1 LRIQIIILILVTNFA
16 FGQEKVTIDKNLP
29 KYEIKDEFNR
39 FDDIGNPKIDFE
51 SLKINF
57 KSNSEIEIQNSYSSG
72 FTGNDIKFILGKQ
85 LNIRKVTYNYW
96 TDVVDLDNLITYKVK
111 KVNLTLNQNP
121 FEKTNRL
128 RGKYILEIEH
138 FRNDSLVKTEHF
150 KGKFKTYKGI
160 DKESSDYKW
169 TLKQNEIW
177 YGITNENGVYLNPD
191 KMPSLKSDYKIL
203 IKEIKKLEGYKPSKI
218 KAFVVINENGKI
230 EKEPI
235 RFLRQ
240 LDKELEKQITKLL
253 IELTDWY
260 PACVNEKE
268 VKSQIPLVIG
278 IE

>member
-1 LRIQIIILILVTNFA
+1 MRIQIIILILITHFA
-16 FGQEKVTIDKNLP
+16 FGQGKVTIDQNLV

-39 FDDIGNPKIDFE
+39 FDDIGNPKNNFE

-72 FTGNDIKFILGKQ
+72 FTGNDIKFILDKQ
-85 LNIRKVTYNYW
+85 LNIKKATYNYW
-96 TDVVDLDNLITYKVK
+96 TDVVDLDNLITYKVEN
-111 KVNLTLNQNP
+111 VNLTLNQNP
-121 FEKTNRL
+121 FDKTNGL
-128 RGKYILEIEH
+128 RGKYILEIGH
-138 FRNDSLVKTEHF
+138 FRNDSLVKTKHF
-150 KGKFKTYKGI
+150 KGKFKTFKGI
-160 DKESSDYKW
+160 DKESTDYKW
-169 TLKQNEIW
+169 TLEQNEIW

-191 KMPSLKSDYKIL
+191 KVPSLKSDFKIL
-203 IKEIKKLEGYKPSKI
+203 TKEIKKLKGYKPSKI

-235 RFLRQ
+235 RFLGQ
-240 LDKELEKQITKLL
+240 LDKELERQITKLL

-268 VKSQIPLVIG
+268 VKSQIPIVIG